1 MIAHF
6 EVDVVQFLTG
16 PQKKNEVHFEPM
28 TMEPSPSTTVAMG
41 RWHSRSVSRN
51 TALSESGNEQGT
63 CGLSSKHSPHLAD
76 DGQRRNEEREYHSD
90 FL

>member
-6 EVDVVQFLTG
+6 EVDVVQSLTG
-16 PQKKNEVHFEPM
+16 PQKKNEVHFEPT

-51 TALSESGNEQGT
+51 TALSESAMNRDLWSVVETQPAPGG
-63 CGLSSKHSPHLAD
+63 
-76 DGQRRNEEREYHSD
+76 
-90 FL
+90 